1 MELAQRSWPP
11 AAFPRH
17 PLFFC
22 YFLSSSSRAR
32 ARNIKFFIKWSRR
45 RRKNNNKTRE
55 RGGGGGG
62 GGGGGKKTTWRSMER
77 RRSKIKKK
85 KYYNTFFFSLFH
97 FDFMSSMAFK
107 LKVMKMMEMRAG
119 IEVDEMAGDRWRR
132 CGLLASNIDRF
143 SNTVS
148 WRRSGNETGDMAT
161 SWLQPVNNRLYQSDP
176 IHHRFLISNNNA
188 EVAG

>member
-1 MELAQRSWPP
+1 MAL
-11 AAFPRH
+11 H
-17 PLFFC
+17 
-22 YFLSSSSRAR
+22 
-32 ARNIKFFIKWSRR
+32 
-45 RRKNNNKTRE
+45 
-55 RGGGGGG
+55 G
-62 GGGGGKKTTWRSMER
+62 
-77 RRSKIKKK
+77 KKK
-85 KYYNTFFFSLFH
+85 KQNKEKKYVIIHFFFSLFH

-161 SWLQPVNNRLYQSDP
+161 S
-176 IHHRFLISNNNA
+176 
-188 EVAG
+188 